1 MSSCPM
7 TFLTVDEGC
16 EVETTLGQKDYNT
29 SPYRHRVPS
38 PLLGE
43 VNFNMLNVSPRPRS
57 RSSSVKKSKKKNL
70 EAFDLDIRPRTSSL
84 PTKNTYKK
92 PNLGSLRHTSE
103 GCGDDDDP
111 DFYRLRTF
119 ELTSKGIVNRGDSL
133 RSRSTNS
140 IMSSGSEMGCLSRTS
155 SSLSQG
161 SFGNSTGS
169 GGAVVPFRV
178 LVVGPEG
185 TGKSC
190 MVRQFTTSEYLG
202 GFDTSLDEDENKSIS
217 VLLDGEESTLEF
229 IKLTS
234 CSGWDYKDNVDA
246 YVVVYAT
253 DDRRTFDRAIDL
265 LYCLRK
271 DEKKENATILVANK
285 CDLER
290 SRSVPIE

>member
-1 MSSCPM
+1 MSSCSM
-7 TFLTVDEGC
+7 TFLTVDEVSEG
-16 EVETTLGQKDYNT
+16 ETKFGQKEYNN

-57 RSSSVKKSKKKNL
+57 RSSSVKKSKKKSL

-103 GCGDDDDP
+103 GCGDDETDP

-119 ELTSKGIVNRGDSL
+119 ELTPKGIVNRGDSL

-140 IMSSGSEMGCLSRTS
+140 ILSSGSEMGCLSRTS
-155 SSLSQG
+155 SSLSQS

-169 GGAVVPFRV
+169 GGTGVPFRV

-202 GFDTSLDEDENKSIS
+202 GFDTSLGK
-217 VLLDGEESTLEF
+217 
-229 IKLTS
+229 
-234 CSGWDYKDNVDA
+234 
-246 YVVVYAT
+246 
-253 DDRRTFDRAIDL
+253 
-265 LYCLRK
+265 
-271 DEKKENATILVANK
+271 
-285 CDLER
+285 
-290 SRSVPIE
+290 